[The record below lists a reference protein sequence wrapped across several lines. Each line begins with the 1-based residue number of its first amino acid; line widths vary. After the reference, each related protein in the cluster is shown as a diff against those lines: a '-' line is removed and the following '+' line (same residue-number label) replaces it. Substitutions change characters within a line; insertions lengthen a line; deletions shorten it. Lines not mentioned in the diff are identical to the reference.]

1 MLRRLKAGGAQIGS
15 MHNENVPEK
24 VIKTVRILRVVTV
37 SVTPAEDQSFVLSII
52 ENLCY
57 QCYEHKIVP
66 SVVICDE
73 NNYVNSLDKTIAEG
87 IDALIVLTYDM
98 HKQYIRELISFSE
111 RNIPIIVLGTSMVD
125 TNISTVNLGNAEL
138 SYMGVKHLY
147 ECGYRSVGYLH
158 SNYDLWCFNDRAV
171 GFYEAIEAF
180 HMECPIQISVE
191 STISGAH
198 REMRDW
204 LKKKQPLPRAFFA
217 DNDNTALGAMNAL
230 VEAGYRIPEDISLV
244 AMDDIVYSAFSST
257 PLTTIHVSRKQI
269 ARVTIDLLM
278 GDYNED
284 PVRITCLG
292 HLIVRKSTRSFDP
305 ETEDKMIFKT

>member
-1 MLRRLKAGGAQIGS
+1 MS
-15 MHNENVPEK
+15 NEKKTEK

-37 SVTPAEDQSFVLSII
+37 SLTPAEDQSFVLSII
-52 ENLCY
+52 ENLSN
-57 QCYEHKIVP
+57 QCYEHKIIP

-73 NNYVNSLDKTIAEG
+73 NNYVSSLEKTISDG
-87 IDALIVLTYDM
+87 IDALIVLAYDM
-98 HKQYIRELISFSE
+98 HKQYIKDIIALSK

-138 SYMGVKHLY
+138 SYMGVKHLH

-158 SNYDLWCFNDRAV
+158 SHYDLWCFNDRAA
-171 GFYEAIEAF
+171 GFYEAIEVF
-180 HMECPIQISVE
+180 QMECPIQISME

-198 REMRDW
+198 REMRKW
-204 LKKKQPLPRAFFA
+204 LKKNQPLPRAFFA

-230 VEAGYRIPEDISLV
+230 VEAGYQIPEDISIV
-244 AMDDIVYSAFSST
+244 AMDDIVYSAFSSI

-269 ARVTIDLLM
+269 ARATIDLLM

-292 HLIVRKSTRSFDP
+292 YLIVRKSTRIFNA
-305 ETEDKMIFKT
+305 ETEDKMVLKT